1 MLIFKYIKANLNK
14 EKFYLNENGN
24 HYRDFTYI
32 DDVIKILI
40 KLRTTKLRKNFY
52 IFNICSNRPKNN

>member
-24 HYRDFTYI
+24 HLE
-32 DDVIKILI
+32 ILLI
-40 KLRTTKLRKNFY
+40 LMT
-52 IFNICSNRPKNN
+52 